1 MMAKKLTKKTKFLII
16 AALLV
21 GVSAWFWQH
30 PLHQAELAEKRA
42 GRQPMANPSMDNKA
56 STPAQA
62 VKAALSVEVTQPA
75 VVQWPMTLVLNG
87 SIYPWQEA
95 LVSAEISGLRIQQ
108 ILADVGTQ
116 VSKGQPLV
124 MLADETVKADL
135 QKQLAT
141 VDRDKAALA
150 EAKSNADRAREIQNS
165 GALSAQK
172 INEYVIAEQTA
183 KANLALS
190 EAELE
195 NQKIRLRQT
204 KVVAPDDGVISS
216 RSANLGNVVSSGAEL
231 FRLVRQGRIEWR
243 GEVNADQQTALRA
256 GQSVRLTLTGGNSVN
271 GKVRLISPTVDNNTR
286 NALVYVDIPK
296 DSAKPGMYV
305 QGQVDIGQQQGLAVP
320 LSAVTYRDG
329 FAYVFELAAADA
341 QGLHKV
347 AQRKVQTG
355 RTRGE
360 QIELIGN
367 LSRDA
372 KLVLSGGAF
381 LNDGDIVKVVTVNK
395 RGASV

>member
-1 MMAKKLTKKTKFLII
+1 MAIRLTKKTKFLII

-21 GVSAWFWQH
+21 AVSAWFWQH
-30 PLHQAELAEKRA
+30 PLHQAELAEKRGA
-42 GRQPMANPSMDNKA
+42 RQTPHNGANDKSSA
-56 STPAQA
+56 ARA
-62 VKAALSVEVTQPA
+62 VKAALSVEATRPA
-75 VVQWPMTLVLNG
+75 IVQWPMTLVLNG

-108 ILADVGTQ
+108 ILADVGTR
-116 VSKGQPLV
+116 VSKGQLLV

-183 KANLALS
+183 RANLALS

-216 RSANLGNVVSSGAEL
+216 RSANLGNVVSAGTEL

-243 GEVNADQQTALRA
+243 GEVNAEQQTALHA
-256 GQSVRLTLTGGNSVN
+256 GQLVRLTLSGGHTVN

-305 QGQVDIGQQQGLAVP
+305 QGEVDIGQQQGVAVP

-329 FAYVFELAAADA
+329 FAYVFELAPADA
-341 QGLHKV
+341 QGLSKV
-347 AQRKVQTG
+347 IQRKVQTG
-355 RTRGE
+355 RSHGE
-360 QIELIGN
+360 QIELLGSLN
-367 LSRDA
+367 TQA
-372 KLVLSGGAF
+372 QFVLSGGAF
-381 LNDGDIVKVVTVNK
+381 LNDGDIVKVVTQTK
-395 RGASV
+395 RGA

>member
-1 MMAKKLTKKTKFLII
+1 MANKLTKKTIFLII

-42 GRQPMANPSMDNKA
+42 GRPAANNAKANGTPS
-56 STPAQA
+56 A
-62 VKAALSVEVTQPA
+62 VKAALSVEVTHPA
-75 VVQWPMTLVLNG
+75 IVQWPMTLVLNG

-150 EAKSNADRAREIQNS
+150 EAKSNADRAREIKDS

-172 INEYVIAEQTA
+172 INEYLIAEQTA
-183 KANLALS
+183 RANLALS

-195 NQKIRLRQT
+195 NQRIRLRQT

-216 RSANLGNVVSSGAEL
+216 RAANLGNVVSAGTEL

-256 GQSVRLTLTGGNSVN
+256 GQSVRLTLTGGHTVT

-296 DSAKPGMYV
+296 ESAKPGMYV
-305 QGQVDIGQQQGLAVP
+305 QGQVDIGQQQGVAVP

-341 QGLHKV
+341 QGLRKV
-347 AQRKVQTG
+347 IQRKVQTG

-360 QIELIGN
+360 QIELLGGM
-367 LSRDA
+367 RA
-372 KLVLSGGAF
+372 ETALVLSGGAF
-381 LNDGDIVKVVTVNK
+381 LNDGDTVKVVTVSK
-395 RGASV
+395 DGA

>member
-1 MMAKKLTKKTKFLII
+1 MMAKKLTTKTKFLII

-30 PLHQAELAEKRA
+30 PLHQDELKGKSAKNQA
-42 GRQPMANPSMDNKA
+42 RQS
-56 STPAQA
+56 AQTL
-62 VKAALSVEVTQPA
+62 KAALSVEATQPA
-75 VVQWPMTLVLNG
+75 IVQWPMTLVLNG

-108 ILADVGTQ
+108 IMADVGTQ

-150 EAKSNADRAREIQNS
+150 EAKSNADRAREIKDS

-183 KANLALS
+183 RANLALS

-243 GEVNADQQTALRA
+243 GEVNADQQTALHA
-256 GQSVRLTLTGGNSVN
+256 GQLVRLTLSGGHTVN

-305 QGQVDIGQQQGLAVP
+305 QGEVDIGHQQGVAVP

-329 FAYVFELAAADA
+329 FAYVFELAPADA
-341 QGLHKV
+341 QGLSKV
-347 AQRKVQTG
+347 IQRKVQTG
-355 RTRGE
+355 RSHGE
-360 QIELIGN
+360 QIELLGSLN
-367 LSRDA
+367 TQA
-372 KLVLSGGAF
+372 QFVLSGGAF
-381 LNDGDIVKVVTVNK
+381 LNDGDIVKVVTQTK
-395 RGASV
+395 RGA

>member
-1 MMAKKLTKKTKFLII
+1 MMAKKLTTKTKFLII

-30 PLHQAELAEKRA
+30 PLHQDELKGKSAKNQA
-42 GRQPMANPSMDNKA
+42 RQS
-56 STPAQA
+56 AQTL
-62 VKAALSVEVTQPA
+62 KAALSVEATQPA
-75 VVQWPMTLVLNG
+75 IVQWPMTLVLNG

-108 ILADVGTQ
+108 IMADVGTQ

-124 MLADETVKADL
+124 MLADETVRADL

-150 EAKSNADRAREIQNS
+150 EAKSNADRAREIKDS

-183 KANLALS
+183 RANLALS

-243 GEVNADQQTALRA
+243 GEVNADQQTALHA
-256 GQSVRLTLTGGNSVN
+256 CQLVRLTLSGGHTVN

-305 QGQVDIGQQQGLAVP
+305 QGEVDIGQQQGVAVP

-329 FAYVFELAAADA
+329 FAYVFELTPADA
-341 QGLHKV
+341 QGLSKV
-347 AQRKVQTG
+347 IQRKVQTG
-355 RTRGE
+355 RSHGE
-360 QIELIGN
+360 QIELLGSLN
-367 LSRDA
+367 TQA
-372 KLVLSGGAF
+372 QFVLSGGAF
-381 LNDGDIVKVVTVNK
+381 LNDGDIVKVVTQTK
-395 RGASV
+395 RGA

>member
-1 MMAKKLTKKTKFLII
+1 MMAKKLTTKTKFLII

-30 PLHQAELAEKRA
+30 PLHQDELKGKSAKNQP
-42 GRQPMANPSMDNKA
+42 RQS
-56 STPAQA
+56 AQTL
-62 VKAALSVEVTQPA
+62 KAALSVEATQPA
-75 VVQWPMTLVLNG
+75 IVQWPMTLVLNG

-108 ILADVGTQ
+108 IMADVGTQ

-150 EAKSNADRAREIQNS
+150 EAKSNADRAREIKDS

-183 KANLALS
+183 RANLALS

-243 GEVNADQQTALRA
+243 GEVNADQQTALHP
-256 GQSVRLTLTGGNSVN
+256 GQLVRLTLSGGHTVN

-305 QGQVDIGQQQGLAVP
+305 QGEVDIGQQQGVAVP

-329 FAYVFELAAADA
+329 FAYVFELTPADA
-341 QGLHKV
+341 QGLSKV
-347 AQRKVQTG
+347 IQRKVQTG
-355 RTRGE
+355 RSHGE
-360 QIELIGN
+360 QIELLGSLN
-367 LSRDA
+367 TQA
-372 KLVLSGGAF
+372 QFVLSGGAF
-381 LNDGDIVKVVTVNK
+381 LNDGDIVKVVTQTK
-395 RGASV
+395 RGA

>member
-1 MMAKKLTKKTKFLII
+1 MAKKLTRKTTFLII
-16 AALLV
+16 SALLV
-21 GVSAWFWQH
+21 GVSVWFWQH
-30 PLHQAELAEKRA
+30 PLHQAELAEKR
-42 GRQPMANPSMDNKA
+42 GNRQPAATPTA
-56 STPAQA
+56 SPATQA
-62 VKAALSVEVTQPA
+62 PASKAALSVEVTQPA

-108 ILADVGTQ
+108 VLSDVGAQ
-116 VSKGQPLV
+116 VSKGQALV

-141 VDRDKAALA
+141 VEKDKAALA
-150 EAKSNADRAREIQNS
+150 EAKSNADRAREIKDS

-172 INEYVIAEQTA
+172 INEYLIAEQTA

-195 NQKIRLRQT
+195 NQRIRLRQT

-216 RSANLGNVVSSGAEL
+216 RSANLGNVVPSGTEL

-256 GQSVRLTLTGGNSVN
+256 GQPVRLTLSGGNAVT

-305 QGQVDIGQQQGLAVP
+305 QGQVDIGQQKGLAVP

-329 FAYVFELAAADA
+329 FAYVFELTAADA
-341 QGLHKV
+341 QGLRKV
-347 AQRKVQTG
+347 VQRKVQTG

-360 QIELIGN
+360 QIELLGN
-367 LSRDA
+367 LNA
-372 KLVLSGGAF
+372 NAQLVLSGGAF
-381 LNDGDIVKVVTVNK
+381 LNDGDTVQVVTLSK
-395 RGASV
+395 RSGA

>member
-1 MMAKKLTKKTKFLII
+1 MAIRLTKKTKFLII

-21 GVSAWFWQH
+21 AVSAWFWQH
-30 PLHQAELAEKRA
+30 PLHQAELAEKRGA
-42 GRQPMANPSMDNKA
+42 RQTPHNGANDKSSA
-56 STPAQA
+56 ARA
-62 VKAALSVEVTQPA
+62 VKAALSVEATRPA
-75 VVQWPMTLVLNG
+75 IVQWPMTLVLNG

-108 ILADVGTQ
+108 ILADVGTR
-116 VSKGQPLV
+116 VSKGQLLV

-183 KANLALS
+183 RANLALS

-216 RSANLGNVVSSGAEL
+216 RSANLGNVVSAGTEL

-243 GEVNADQQTALRA
+243 GEVNAEQQTALHA
-256 GQSVRLTLTGGNSVN
+256 GQSVRLTLSGGHTVN

-296 DSAKPGMYV
+296 ASAKPGMYV
-305 QGQVDIGQQQGLAVP
+305 QGEVDIGQQQGVAVS

-329 FAYVFELAAADA
+329 FAYVFELATADS
-341 QGLHKV
+341 QGLRKV
-347 AQRKVQTG
+347 IQRKVQTG
-355 RTRGE
+355 RSRGD
-360 QIELIGN
+360 QIELLGSLN
-367 LSRDA
+367 TQA
-372 KLVLSGGAF
+372 ELVLSGGAF
-381 LNDGDIVKVVTVNK
+381 LNDGDIVKVVTQTK
-395 RGASV
+395 RGA

>member
-1 MMAKKLTKKTKFLII
+1 MAKKLTKKTKFLII

-42 GRQPMANPSMDNKA
+42 GRPAANNAKANGTPS
-56 STPAQA
+56 A
-62 VKAALSVEVTQPA
+62 VKAALSVEVTHPA
-75 VVQWPMTLVLNG
+75 IVQWPMTLVLNG

-150 EAKSNADRAREIQNS
+150 EAKSNADRAREIKDS

-172 INEYVIAEQTA
+172 INEYLIAEQTA
-183 KANLALS
+183 RANLALS

-195 NQKIRLRQT
+195 NQRIRLRQT

-216 RSANLGNVVSSGAEL
+216 RAANLGNVVSAGTEL

-243 GEVNADQQTALRA
+243 GEVNADQQTVLRA
-256 GQSVRLTLTGGNSVN
+256 GQSVRLTLSGGLIVT

-296 DSAKPGMYV
+296 ESAKPGMYV
-305 QGQVDIGQQQGLAVP
+305 QGQVDIGQQQGVAVP

-341 QGLHKV
+341 QGLRKV
-347 AQRKVQTG
+347 IQRKVQTG

-360 QIELIGN
+360 QIELLGGM
-367 LSRDA
+367 RA
-372 KLVLSGGAF
+372 ETALVLSGGAF
-381 LNDGDIVKVVTVNK
+381 LNDGDTVKVVTVSK
-395 RGASV
+395 DGA

>member
-1 MMAKKLTKKTKFLII
+1 MMAKKLTTKTKFLII

-30 PLHQAELAEKRA
+30 PLHQDELKGKSAKNQA
-42 GRQPMANPSMDNKA
+42 RQS
-56 STPAQA
+56 AQKL
-62 VKAALSVEVTQPA
+62 KAALSVEATQPA
-75 VVQWPMTLVLNG
+75 IVQWPMTLVLNG

-108 ILADVGTQ
+108 IMADVGTQ

-124 MLADETVKADL
+124 MLADETVRADL

-150 EAKSNADRAREIQNS
+150 EAKSNADRAREIKDS

-183 KANLALS
+183 RANLALS

-243 GEVNADQQTALRA
+243 GEVNADQQTALHA
-256 GQSVRLTLTGGNSVN
+256 GQLVRLTLSGGHTVN

-305 QGQVDIGQQQGLAVP
+305 QGEVDIGQQQGVAVP

-329 FAYVFELAAADA
+329 FAYVFELTPADA
-341 QGLHKV
+341 QGLSKV
-347 AQRKVQTG
+347 IQRKVQTG
-355 RTRGE
+355 RSHGE
-360 QIELIGN
+360 QIELLGSLN
-367 LSRDA
+367 TQA
-372 KLVLSGGAF
+372 QFVLSGGAF
-381 LNDGDIVKVVTVNK
+381 LNDGDIVKVVTQTK
-395 RGASV
+395 RGA

>member
-1 MMAKKLTKKTKFLII
+1 MMAKKLTTRTKFLII

-30 PLHQAELAEKRA
+30 PLHQDELKGKSAKNQA
-42 GRQPMANPSMDNKA
+42 RQS
-56 STPAQA
+56 AQTL
-62 VKAALSVEVTQPA
+62 KAALSVEATQPA
-75 VVQWPMTLVLNG
+75 IVQWPMTLVLNG

-108 ILADVGTQ
+108 IMADVGTQ

-150 EAKSNADRAREIQNS
+150 EAKSNADRAREIKDS

-183 KANLALS
+183 RANLALS

-243 GEVNADQQTALRA
+243 GEVNADQQTALHA
-256 GQSVRLTLTGGNSVN
+256 GQLVRLTLSGGRTVN

-305 QGQVDIGQQQGLAVP
+305 QGEVDIGQQQGVAVP

-329 FAYVFELAAADA
+329 FAYVFELAPADA
-341 QGLHKV
+341 QGLSKV
-347 AQRKVQTG
+347 IQRKVQTG
-355 RTRGE
+355 RSHGE
-360 QIELIGN
+360 QIELLGSLN
-367 LSRDA
+367 TQA
-372 KLVLSGGAF
+372 QFVLSGGAF
-381 LNDGDIVKVVTVNK
+381 LNDGDIVKVVTQTK
-395 RGASV
+395 RGA

>member
-1 MMAKKLTKKTKFLII
+1 MAKQLTKKTTFLLV
-16 AALLV
+16 AAMLV

-30 PLHQAELAEKRA
+30 PSHQAELAQPHGGQGTQSREQVA
-42 GRQPMANPSMDNKA
+42 GPP
-56 STPAQA
+56 
-62 VKAALSVEVTQPA
+62 KAALSVEVTRP
-75 VVQWPMTLVLNG
+75 VSVQWPMTLVLNG

-108 ILADVGTQ
+108 VLADVGAPVT
-116 VSKGQPLV
+116 KGQPLV
-124 MLADETVKADL
+124 WLADETVKADL
-135 QKQLAT
+135 LKQLAT

-150 EAKSNADRAREIQNS
+150 EAKSNADRAREIKDS
-165 GALSAQK
+165 GALSGQK
-172 INEYVIAEQTA
+172 INEYLIAEQTA

-204 KVVAPDDGVISS
+204 KVVAPDEGVISS
-216 RSANLGNVVSSGAEL
+216 RSATLGNVVSAGTEL

-243 GEVNADQQTALRA
+243 GEVNADQQAALHA
-256 GQSVRLTLTGGNSVN
+256 GQSVHLTLAGGKAVT
-271 GKVRLISPTVDNNTR
+271 GKVRLVSPTVDNNTR

-305 QGQVDIGQQQGLAVP
+305 QGQVDVGQQQALAVP

-329 FAYVFELAAADA
+329 FAYVFEL
-341 QGLHKV
+341 V
-347 AQRKVQTG
+347 ATDVQEVRRVVQRKVQTG

-360 QIELIGN
+360 LIEVLG
-367 LSRDA
+367 A
-372 KLVLSGGAF
+372 MATETELVLSGGAF
-381 LNDGDIVKVVTVNK
+381 LNDGDTVKVVTVAK
-395 RGASV
+395 RGA

>member
-1 MMAKKLTKKTKFLII
+1 MAKKLTKKTTFLII
-16 AALLV
+16 SALLV
-21 GVSAWFWQH
+21 GVSVWFWQH
-30 PLHQAELAEKRA
+30 PLHQAELAEKR
-42 GRQPMANPSMDNKA
+42 GNRQPAAAPTDRPATQAPA
-56 STPAQA
+56 S
-62 VKAALSVEVTQPA
+62 KAALSVEVTQPA

-108 ILADVGTQ
+108 VLSDVGAQ
-116 VSKGQPLV
+116 VSKGQALV

-141 VDRDKAALA
+141 VEKDKAALA
-150 EAKSNADRAREIQNS
+150 EAKSNADRAREIKDS

-172 INEYVIAEQTA
+172 INEYLIAEQTA

-195 NQKIRLRQT
+195 NQRIRLRQT

-216 RSANLGNVVSSGAEL
+216 RSANLGNVVSSGTEL

-243 GEVNADQQTALRA
+243 GEVNADQQTVLRA
-256 GQSVRLTLTGGNSVN
+256 GQLVRLTLSGGNAVT

-329 FAYVFELAAADA
+329 FAYVFELTAADA
-341 QGLHKV
+341 QGLRKV
-347 AQRKVQTG
+347 VQRKVQTG

-360 QIELIGN
+360 QIELLGN
-367 LSRDA
+367 LNA
-372 KLVLSGGAF
+372 NAQLVLSGGAF
-381 LNDGDIVKVVTVNK
+381 LNDGDTVQVVTLSK
-395 RGASV
+395 RSGA

>member
-1 MMAKKLTKKTKFLII
+1 MAKKLTKKTTFLII
-16 AALLV
+16 SALLV
-21 GVSAWFWQH
+21 GVSVWFWQH
-30 PLHQAELAEKRA
+30 PLHQAELAEKRGNRQTAAPAASQPSA
-42 GRQPMANPSMDNKA
+42 G
-56 STPAQA
+56 TPIT
-62 VKAALSVEVTQPA
+62 KAALSVEVTRPA
-75 VVQWPMTLVLNG
+75 IVQWPMMLVLNG

-108 ILADVGTQ
+108 VLSDVGAQ

-124 MLADETVKADL
+124 MLADETVKADM

-141 VDRDKAALA
+141 VEKDKAALA
-150 EAKSNADRAREIQNS
+150 EAKSNADRAREIKDS

-172 INEYVIAEQTA
+172 INEYMIAEQTA
-183 KANLALS
+183 RANLALS

-231 FRLVRQGRIEWR
+231 FRLVRQGRVEWR
-243 GEVNADQQTALRA
+243 GEVNADQQTALHA
-256 GQSVRLTLTGGNSVN
+256 GQAVRLSLPGGKAVT
-271 GKVRLISPTVDNNTR
+271 GKVRLISPTVDSNTR

-305 QGQVDIGQQQGLAVP
+305 QGQVDIGQQQGVAVP

-329 FAYVFELAAADA
+329 FAYVFELTAANA
-341 QGLHKV
+341 QGLRHV
-347 AQRKVQTG
+347 TQRKVQTG
-355 RTRGE
+355 RTHGE
-360 QIELIGN
+360 QIELLGGLN
-367 LSRDA
+367 SEA
-372 KLVLSGGAF
+372 QLVLSGGAF
-381 LNDGDIVKVVTVNK
+381 LNDGDTVKVVVMTK
-395 RGASV
+395 RGA

>member
-1 MMAKKLTKKTKFLII
+1 MANKLTKKTTFLII

-42 GRQPMANPSMDNKA
+42 GRPAANNAKANGTPS
-56 STPAQA
+56 A
-62 VKAALSVEVTQPA
+62 VKAALSVEVTHPA
-75 VVQWPMTLVLNG
+75 IVQWPMTLVLNG

-150 EAKSNADRAREIQNS
+150 EAKSNADRAREIKDS

-172 INEYVIAEQTA
+172 INEYLIAEQTA
-183 KANLALS
+183 RANLALS

-195 NQKIRLRQT
+195 NQRIRLRQT

-216 RSANLGNVVSSGAEL
+216 RAANLGNVVSAGTEL

-256 GQSVRLTLTGGNSVN
+256 GQSVRLTLTGGHTVT

-296 DSAKPGMYV
+296 ESAKPGMYV
-305 QGQVDIGQQQGLAVP
+305 QGQVDIGQQQGVAVP

-341 QGLHKV
+341 QGLRKV
-347 AQRKVQTG
+347 IQRKVQTG

-360 QIELIGN
+360 QIELMGGM
-367 LSRDA
+367 RA
-372 KLVLSGGAF
+372 ETALVLSGGAF
-381 LNDGDIVKVVTVNK
+381 LNDGDTVKVVTVSK
-395 RGASV
+395 DGA

>member
-1 MMAKKLTKKTKFLII
+1 MANKLTKRTTFLII

-30 PLHQAELAEKRA
+30 PLHQAELTEKRA
-42 GRQPMANPSMDNKA
+42 GRPAANNAKESGTPS
-56 STPAQA
+56 A
-62 VKAALSVEVTQPA
+62 VKAALSVEVTHPA
-75 VVQWPMTLVLNG
+75 IVQWPMTLVLNG

-116 VSKGQPLV
+116 VRKGQPLV

-150 EAKSNADRAREIQNS
+150 EAKSNADRAREIKDS

-172 INEYVIAEQTA
+172 INEYLIAEQTA
-183 KANLALS
+183 RANLALS

-195 NQKIRLRQT
+195 NQRIRLRQT
-204 KVVAPDDGVISS
+204 KVMAPDDGVISS
-216 RSANLGNVVSSGAEL
+216 RAANLGNVVSAGTEL

-256 GQSVRLTLTGGNSVN
+256 GQSVRLTLTGGHTVT

-296 DSAKPGMYV
+296 ESAKPGMYV
-305 QGQVDIGQQQGLAVP
+305 QGQVDIGQQRGVAVP

-341 QGLHKV
+341 QGLRKV
-347 AQRKVQTG
+347 IQRKVQTG

-360 QIELIGN
+360 QIELLGG
-367 LSRDA
+367 LRA
-372 KLVLSGGAF
+372 ETALVLSGGAF
-381 LNDGDIVKVVTVNK
+381 LNDGDTVKVVTVSK
-395 RGASV
+395 DGA